1 MPDTSVITELNSA
14 RTKLAETLSKIP
26 SAGPVSFPNDYFS
39 VREAL
44 EACAQCFD
52 SISRHYDRPE

>member
-1 MPDTSVITELNSA
+1 MPDTNVIAELNNA
-14 RTKLAETLSKIP
+14 RAKLADALSKIP
-26 SAGPVSFPNDYFS
+26 SAGPVNFPNDYFS

-52 SISRHYDRPE
+52 CISRHYDRQD